1 MWRRWL
7 ERTLSAHSA
16 EEYAARRAQRER
28 PEAALAEAAT
38 AEDEAALPD
47 LALPVAPF
55 LGFEGLPAPQIER
68 GGGVGRAG
76 SSP

>member
-16 EEYAARRAQRER
+16 EDYAARRAERDR
-28 PEAALAEAAT
+28 PEAAPM
-38 AEDEAALPD
+38 EDEAD
-47 LALPVAPF
+47 SSSLALPVAPF